1 MSKAKTATTQIDLTI
16 KTISGR
22 DLVSSSEMVDLL
34 LDIRS
39 ILNPMKETLKDICEP
54 VSV

>member
-34 LDIRS
+34 LDLRS
-39 ILNPMKETLKDICEP
+39 ILNPTKETSQDLREP